1 MRTFRIPIPP
11 EFVASWA
18 SQEVPLFETPIA
30 YREVEMPEAG
40 DDSDILALLDVM
52 HRLGDSGSVRECRKD
67 SPHILTSPVGAG
79 RDNCDTLGQ

>member
-1 MRTFRIPIPP
+1 
-11 EFVASWA
+11 
-18 SQEVPLFETPIA
+18 
-30 YREVEMPEAG
+30 MPEAG